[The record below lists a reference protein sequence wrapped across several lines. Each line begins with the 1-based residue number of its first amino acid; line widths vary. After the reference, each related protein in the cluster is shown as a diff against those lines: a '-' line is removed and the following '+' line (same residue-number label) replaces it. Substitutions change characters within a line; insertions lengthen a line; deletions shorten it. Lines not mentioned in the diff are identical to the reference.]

1 MKTIINLFH
10 PNFKQ
15 SRVNKRLADQVKGE
29 FEVRNLAELYPD
41 FMIDVKKEQQV
52 LEKADRVVL
61 QFPMQWYSSPALLKQ
76 WENQVLTYGWAY
88 GNKGTAL
95 HGKELL
101 IAITVGAD
109 NYGHDDFVG
118 YTIDELLRPL
128 QATSHLI
135 GMRYLKPFA
144 VMGAS
149 SISDENLQK
158 AAEEYEQYL
167 QKDVATLGT
176 FE

>member
-1 MKTIINLFH
+1 M
-10 PNFKQ
+10 
-15 SRVNKRLADQVKGE
+15 ADQVKGE

-61 QFPMQWYSSPALLKQ
+61 QFPIQWYSSPALLKQ
-76 WENQVLTYGWAY
+76 WEDQVLTYGWAY

-101 IAITVGAD
+101 IAVTVGAD